1 MGGTTSGSSAPRD
14 NVALVVARLFRL
26 KSGFPVTN
34 VVHFIGLCFS
44 NEGSGFGGE
53 EQDPIVRETSPF
65 IPPPPPSPKMAW
77 FEFSLFFY
85 RPDIS
90 LFQFPESFFFFRIIF
105 RVFGG

>member
-53 EQDPIVRETSPF
+53 EQDPILRETSPF
-65 IPPPPPSPKMAW
+65 IPTATPLPRNGMVRVLA
-77 FEFSLFFY
+77 FFLPAGY
-85 RPDIS
+85 QP
-90 LFQFPESFFFFRIIF
+90 L
-105 RVFGG
+105 